1 MRVHCGEPKNS
12 SVSSGKVPARA
23 RAWTRFP
30 YSSFPR
36 NEGVPGS
43 SPGVRLLEISSARA
57 AELLLHATVGMG
69 AGLKLV
75 ERRLQAGERLFPAA
89 AAPVE
94 EAEVRND
101 LALVMIVA
109 QLAEDGGGLLEAVE
123 RALIVAGVAERQREV
138 VERHRLAASVAELAD
153 EFQSVRMGSNCPLRV
168 AAPTKVDTASV
179 ELSGLPV
186 WAGRWR
192 RRGSRAP
199 PPQVVGAVPRDQSA
213 ARETAPPGLEGTLNH
228 PHAPSNS
235 AGQGVVSARARDD
248 DNPTGEGEEREKD
261 EGDELAEADGG
272 EEAEDKEHEAYECGE
287 ALAQAHTVRGRL
299 ERDARACDDAFS
311 PHVHGVTDQLHP
323 LLIKYIRFAASR
335 RGPVAPIAGIRRGAP
350 VSLRVLVPAFRLN
363 QRRYALALPVPVR
376 RATIAEGEAI
386 DVDEPVV
393 IMELDDAAEHRDGAV
408 PVPHVEHRDGYSRVV
423 SHVGQSQPLE
433 VHVDEKAAVVPVVPG
448 RGRIGSAIRADGGN
462 DGGVRLLQELDELG
476 GKRCRWQGASLRPRR
491 SVPDAWCRHA
501 VGSR

>member
-1 MRVHCGEPKNS
+1 
-12 SVSSGKVPARA
+12 
-23 RAWTRFP
+23 
-30 YSSFPR
+30 
-36 NEGVPGS
+36 
-43 SPGVRLLEISSARA
+43 
-57 AELLLHATVGMG
+57 MG

-192 RRGSRAP
+192 RRGSRAR
-199 PPQVVGAVPRDQSA
+199 PPQVVGALPRDQSA

-287 ALAQAHTVRGRL
+287 ALAQAH
-299 ERDARACDDAFS
+299 
-311 PHVHGVTDQLHP
+311 
-323 LLIKYIRFAASR
+323 
-335 RGPVAPIAGIRRGAP
+335 VAPAMTRFLLTSTVLPINFIRSSSSTSVSPPTDAVLSRPSQASAGALRSAYECSCQRSGSISAVTRLRSRFLYGAP
-350 VSLRVLVPAFRLN
+350 R
-363 QRRYALALPVPVR
+363 
-376 RATIAEGEAI
+376 
-386 DVDEPVV
+386 
-393 IMELDDAAEHRDGAV
+393 
-408 PVPHVEHRDGYSRVV
+408 
-423 SHVGQSQPLE
+423 
-433 VHVDEKAAVVPVVPG
+433 
-448 RGRIGSAIRADGGN
+448 
-462 DGGVRLLQELDELG
+462 
-476 GKRCRWQGASLRPRR
+476 
-491 SVPDAWCRHA
+491 
-501 VGSR
+501 